1 MNQDNCLNCNKYLN
15 QDAPYCAWC
24 GQKTNTHRLSIHELS
39 HDAVHY
45 ITHADKS
52 IFKLLK
58 ELARRPGLVALEYI
72 AGKRQKHFKPL
83 NFFLIIAG
91 IVVFMTSSLYK
102 PNDLRSKQMEQS
114 TQQISDPAK
123 KQYHI
128 QMAKRANKV
137 STLTGKYSN
146 AIYMVATPFLTF
158 IFWLFYRKRFN
169 YIESLLANM
178 YFIAFIMLL
187 YALVF
192 VPLQRIFPQ
201 FGFYFIIIFFCF
213 EVVYRG
219 FAYNQLTGFRE
230 TRGWIKAYGLSL
242 LLSIIWLALT
252 YTAIMYYIRHGF

>member
-1 MNQDNCLNCNKYLN
+1 MNHDNCLNCNSSLQAN
-15 QDAPYCAWC
+15 AAYCAWC
-24 GQKTNTHRLSIHELS
+24 GQKTNTHRLSFHELG

-52 IFKLLK
+52 IFNLIK
-58 ELARRPGLVALEYI
+58 ELARRPGLVAREYI

-83 NFFLIIAG
+83 NFFLIVAG

-102 PNDLRSKQMEQS
+102 PNDFRSQQMEQS
-114 TQQISDPAK
+114 NQQITDPVK

-128 QMAKRANKV
+128 QMANRVSKV
-137 STLTGKYSN
+137 NTFTGKYSN
-146 AIYMVATPFLTF
+146 AIYMVATPLLTF

-201 FGFYFIIIFFCF
+201 IGLYLVLVFFCF
-213 EVVYRG
+213 EVIFRG
-219 FAYNQLTGFRE
+219 FAYNQLTGSHG
-230 TRGWIKAYGLSL
+230 TRRWIKAYGLSL
-242 LLSIIWLALT
+242 LLSLIWFALT
-252 YTAIMYYIRHGF
+252 YMLIIYYIRHGF